1 MDYKPFFNF
10 SKFNYSLIA
19 GLFLIT
25 VLFPLLFNDKIIR
38 LFHDDSFFY
47 MKTAYN
53 NSIGIFSSFDTVNKT
68 SGYHPLYMALL
79 SGVSFFLPLSGQHGI
94 IAVFALDM
102 LMFSVFSLF
111 IVKIMDK
118 LKLNIFSKLI
128 TILLLVCSLAFND
141 FGIEVRLLLP
151 LYWLLILLLLKN
163 YRNYLILGAISALI
177 FFTRIDS
184 IIFVFFIVIFLL
196 LESTPFDKKKV
207 KNILF
212 FLSPIIFLFFSYT
225 LFNWLYFGH
234 ISSVSSW
241 LKFGF
246 KGVGY
251 PIVHGF
257 LGVRARFLLCIL
269 PALVFLI
276 YFSKNIFYKK
286 YTPESLLFF
295 LMNLSNL
302 AFLLVISNLSR
313 GGLASWYF
321 ALSISISIV
330 TSVYLFKI
338 FFGDKVN
345 SVRLIKLLQV
355 SFILI
360 LAVALLIFLNRK
372 LNYHYQDD
380 AVSISRWINENFD
393 KNKNIFQVDNSG
405 FTGYLSNRNIINGD
419 GLINSWEY
427 QVYLRNDDLVGYF
440 KKYSVNYIIWDK
452 YNSENEIKIP
462 VMLWDKPDEYLAL
475 HDYKIIKRSGRFVL
489 LEFDY
494 NKIKLLK

>member
-1 MDYKPFFNF
+1 
-10 SKFNYSLIA
+10 
-19 GLFLIT
+19 
-25 VLFPLLFNDKIIR
+25 
-38 LFHDDSFFY
+38 

-53 NSIGIFSSFDTVNKT
+53 NSIGIFSSFDNVNKT

-79 SGVSFFLPLSGQHGI
+79 SGVSFFLPLSGQQGI
-94 IAVFALDM
+94 ITVFALDM
-102 LMFSVFSLF
+102 LMFLVFSLF

-128 TILLLVCSLAFND
+128 TVLLLVCSLAFND

-151 LYWLLILLLLKN
+151 LYWLLVLLLLNN
-163 YRNYLILGAISALI
+163 YRNYLVLGVISALI
-177 FFTRIDS
+177 FLTRIDS
-184 IIFVFFIVIFLL
+184 IIFIFFITLFLL
-196 LESTPFDKKKV
+196 FENKQFDIKKI
-207 KNILF
+207 KNIFFFILPIIIMF
-212 FLSPIIFLFFSYT
+212 FLYILFS
-225 LFNWLYFGH
+225 WIYFGH

-246 KGVGY
+246 NGVGY

-257 LGVRARFLLCIL
+257 LGVRARFLACIL

-286 YTPESLLFF
+286 YTPELLLFF

-321 ALSISISIV
+321 GLSISISII
-330 TSVYLFKI
+330 TSVYLFKF

-360 LAVALLIFLNRK
+360 LTVALLIFLNRK

-380 AVSISRWINENFD
+380 AISISRWINENFD

-427 QVYLRNDDLVGYF
+427 QDYLRNNDLVGYF
-440 KKYSVNYIIWDK
+440 KKYSINYIIWDK
-452 YNSENEIKIP
+452 YHDEKQISIP
-462 VMLWDKPDEYLAL
+462 VMFWNRPDEFLVL
-475 HDYKIIKRSGRFVL
+475 KDHKIIKRSGRFVL

-494 NKIKLLK
+494 NETKLSK